1 MGLSN
6 KREIMMRKSSYTIQ
20 NGFGEEEDD
29 RMSFV
34 QWLWRIL
41 LVLFTLGL
49 VGVGIAVMTLV
60 IINDTKPPEL
70 STTTTKH
77 TTTAFHTT
85 KSSTVTSTRSTLSP
99 VTQTSSST

>member
-1 MGLSN
+1 MHQNDPLNLRTTNVNAILNQTLDNRELSN

-29 RMSFV
+29 RMGFV

-49 VGVGIAVMTLV
+49 IGVGVAVMTLGM
-60 IINDTKPPEL
+60 L
-70 STTTTKH
+70 
-77 TTTAFHTT
+77 
-85 KSSTVTSTRSTLSP
+85 TLVSID
-99 VTQTSSST
+99 

>member
-1 MGLSN
+1 MHQNDPLNLRTTNVNAILNQTLDNRELSN

-29 RMSFV
+29 RMGFV

-49 VGVGIAVMTLV
+49 IGVGVAVMTLGML
-60 IINDTKPPEL
+60 T
-70 STTTTKH
+70 
-77 TTTAFHTT
+77 
-85 KSSTVTSTRSTLSP
+85 P
-99 VTQTSSST
+99 VSID